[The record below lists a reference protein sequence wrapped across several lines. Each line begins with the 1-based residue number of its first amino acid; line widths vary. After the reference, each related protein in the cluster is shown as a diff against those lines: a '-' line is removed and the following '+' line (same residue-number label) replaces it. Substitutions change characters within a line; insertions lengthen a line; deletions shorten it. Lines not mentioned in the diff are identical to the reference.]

1 MSCTNTLLSEN
12 SSLDSSLGVREEL
25 RHAVLYLS
33 SSLLHYF
40 SILLLPLLFF
50 FLLLVQHTFLRGWE
64 LKIFS
69 KAFMNLEH
77 SSQYNKT
84 VLRVSDFV
92 QTPVCSFC
100 PQPLVTPDFLY
111 PDLKL
116 TFSTRETDKRKCLFF
131 SLN

>member
-50 FLLLVQHTFLRGWE
+50 F
-64 LKIFS
+64 
-69 KAFMNLEH
+69 
-77 SSQYNKT
+77 
-84 VLRVSDFV
+84 
-92 QTPVCSFC
+92 SFAGSTHFFKG
-100 PQPLVTPDFLY
+100 LGIKDFLKSFHEFRAFQ
-111 PDLKL
+111 PI
-116 TFSTRETDKRKCLFF
+116 
-131 SLN
+131 